1 MFPKKIG
8 QQRRDVINIQQ
19 LIHLNSNAMKTISG
33 STNQN
38 NCHRWKKYLYLVIDY
53 RDPVCTRQCLGIHGA
68 SQCKIR
74 YLMQNVLLHKN
85 NFFPMGAHRFIWCH
99 IQSNNFKNFL
109 LIKVAERASKV
120 KSKTCDF
127 VSRRRLLLL
136 QRPSKCRKAQKASTI
151 FIYYNETLFNGSVT

>member
-38 NCHRWKKYLYLVIDY
+38 NCHRWKKYLYLVIGY

-99 IQSNNFKNFL
+99 IQSNNFKNFFSFFFRQHL
-109 LIKVAERASKV
+109 VIFQYFKY
-120 KSKTCDF
+120 TC
-127 VSRRRLLLL
+127 L
-136 QRPSKCRKAQKASTI
+136 
-151 FIYYNETLFNGSVT
+151 TLFFHLHFVF

>member
-1 MFPKKIG
+1 M
-8 QQRRDVINIQQ
+8 
-19 LIHLNSNAMKTISG
+19 
-33 STNQN
+33 
-38 NCHRWKKYLYLVIDY
+38 YLVIDY

-109 LIKVAERASKV
+109 LPKVSERASLQIPMTLESTVSPANFDHRFTDCFKGDISPLNDNLKRKKV
-120 KSKTCDF
+120 NVCHPDGDI
-127 VSRRRLLLL
+127 RL
-136 QRPSKCRKAQKASTI
+136 KNI
-151 FIYYNETLFNGSVT
+151 F

>member
-1 MFPKKIG
+1 
-8 QQRRDVINIQQ
+8 
-19 LIHLNSNAMKTISG
+19 MKTISG
-33 STNQN
+33 STYQK

-85 NFFPMGAHRFIWCH
+85 IFFPMGAHRFIWCH

-109 LIKVAERASKV
+109 LPKVSERASLQIPMTLESTVSPANFDHRFTDCFKGDISPLNDNLKRQKV
-120 KSKTCDF
+120 NVCHPDGEI
-127 VSRRRLLLL
+127 RLKKYVLVLIMGH
-136 QRPSKCRKAQKASTI
+136 S
-151 FIYYNETLFNGSVT
+151 F